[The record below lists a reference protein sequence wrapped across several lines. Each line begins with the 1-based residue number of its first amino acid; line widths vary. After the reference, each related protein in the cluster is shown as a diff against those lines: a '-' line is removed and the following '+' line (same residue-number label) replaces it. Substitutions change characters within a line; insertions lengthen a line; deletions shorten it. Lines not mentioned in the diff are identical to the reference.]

1 LRNLVIAIDGPAA
14 SGKTTTARAIARRL
28 GYLHIDTG
36 AMYRAMT
43 VKVFDHHIDLNNSKA
58 IASLAGGTQIEL
70 KKAGDSL
77 HVFLDGTD
85 VSDRIRTREVT
96 NAVSAVSAIQEV
108 RDVMVREQR
117 RMGKTGGVVLEG
129 RDIGTV
135 VFPDADVKIYMI
147 ADIGER
153 ALRRQREMVEQDS
166 FVDLDE
172 LRIELAKRDAWD
184 SGRNI
189 SPLRQA
195 KDAILLDT
203 SKLTIDEQV
212 EFVVQR
218 VNEKLDNERNDR

>member
-1 LRNLVIAIDGPAA
+1 
-14 SGKTTTARAIARRL
+14 
-28 GYLHIDTG
+28 
-36 AMYRAMT
+36 MYRAMT

>member
-1 LRNLVIAIDGPAA
+1 MRNLVIAIDGPAA